1 MKLNCLSV
9 CILLLSMV
17 VVSCDDTTDT
27 IGQSLTDNMDHVKI
41 YTDTFT
47 VSTQSIKAGPV
58 LSRTVIGNLG
68 RLKDPD
74 TDSYISSDFTT
85 KFHVLSNYSILGK
98 DSVFSYK
105 TTGEFMADSC
115 ELRFYFSDYVGDS
128 LATMKATLY
137 ELDKPLKE
145 NESFYS
151 DFDPLKE
158 GYVRTD
164 ANAIKI
170 GKSYTLSDYTIQ
182 KSEREAENH
191 APNICFVMK
200 DPYTDKEGNTY
211 PNYATYILRKA
222 YEHPEYFKNSQTF
235 ANHVCP
241 GFYLKTESGFG
252 SMAYIYG
259 TNMSIYYKGVLPSDS
274 TFTASIPFSGT
285 EEVIQHTTISNENS
299 IDKLLEDKTCTYLK
313 TPAGIF
319 TEVTIPVDEIML
331 SHGNDTLNTA
341 KISFTRLN
349 NRIQSDYSFDVPT
362 NLLLIQKDSLQSY
375 FENGKTP
382 DNKVAFLISA
392 SSTNDFEFS
401 NIAEMIRF
409 MYEIKLAGKA
419 SENWNKAVL
428 VPVDVNFNTSNT
440 QSFQQLTHQ
449 MSVTSTRLVGGSENP
464 NGPIKLSVIYSKFS
478 D

>member
-9 CILLLSMV
+9 IVLLLSMV

-200 DPYTDKEGNTY
+200 ILIRTKR
-211 PNYATYILRKA
+211 AT
-222 YEHPEYFKNSQTF
+222 P
-235 ANHVCP
+235 
-241 GFYLKTESGFG
+241 
-252 SMAYIYG
+252 
-259 TNMSIYYKGVLPSDS
+259 
-274 TFTASIPFSGT
+274 IPT
-285 EEVIQHTTISNENS
+285 MR
-299 IDKLLEDKTCTYLK
+299 
-313 TPAGIF
+313 PIF
-319 TEVTIPVDEIML
+319 
-331 SHGNDTLNTA
+331 
-341 KISFTRLN
+341 
-349 NRIQSDYSFDVPT
+349 
-362 NLLLIQKDSLQSY
+362 
-375 FENGKTP
+375 
-382 DNKVAFLISA
+382 
-392 SSTNDFEFS
+392 
-401 NIAEMIRF
+401 
-409 MYEIKLAGKA
+409 
-419 SENWNKAVL
+419 
-428 VPVDVNFNTSNT
+428 
-440 QSFQQLTHQ
+440 
-449 MSVTSTRLVGGSENP
+449 
-464 NGPIKLSVIYSKFS
+464 
-478 D
+478 